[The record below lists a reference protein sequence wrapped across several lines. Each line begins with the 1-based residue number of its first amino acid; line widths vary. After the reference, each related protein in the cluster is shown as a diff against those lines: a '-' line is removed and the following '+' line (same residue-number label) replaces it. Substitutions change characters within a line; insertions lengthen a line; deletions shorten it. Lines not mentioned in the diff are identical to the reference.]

1 MRANFI
7 LILIILVLCTAGCDN
22 GTENYD
28 KYPEITTP
36 ASTTKAPTSESPPV
50 QPSNTD
56 TESLPAIIENLTL
69 GLNTDSEEYGKF
81 KVILDS
87 INSNDINGDNIVEL
101 TAACEILQNELSNAE
116 ETQNN
121 LTENEISAVTS
132 LGMDIDGY
140 NALYEN
146 YKFLRNTKI
155 DVLTAITQH
164 LADIENLRNNLDTII
179 EFYRGYTTF
188 FQMSMYYTVNSILN
202 ECKAESN
209 SNSIADFRD
218 NVYPALIAPFA
229 DTMQWETDNAI
240 IDEKF
245 QKLYADIEVLV
256 TDFSENS
263 GLISSEE

>member
-7 LILIILVLCTAGCDN
+7 LILIIVILFTAGCGS

-36 ASTTKAPTSESPPV
+36 ASTTKAKTSESPPA
-50 QPSNTD
+50 QPSNID
-56 TESLPAIIENLTL
+56 TESLPAIMENLIF

-81 KVILDS
+81 KAILDS
-87 INSNDINGDNIVEL
+87 INSNDIDGDNIDEL
-101 TAACEILQNELSNAE
+101 KSACEILHNELSNAG

-140 NALYEN
+140 NAMYEN

-155 DVLTAITQH
+155 DVLTAIIQH
-164 LADIENLRNNLDTII
+164 LADIENMRDNLDTII
-179 EFYRGYTTF
+179 EFYQGYTTF
-188 FQMSMYYTVNSILN
+188 FQMSMYYTVNSLLN
-202 ECKAESN
+202 ECTVKSD

-218 NVYPALIAPFA
+218 NIYPGLIAPFA
-229 DTMQWETDNAI
+229 DTMQWETDNDI